1 MQKEKK
7 MDFSCLTNGLGKLF
21 IAFLKIAAVV
31 GVIYVLGGYILTTI
45 IYSAALLFFY
55 FITFDMFK
63 ILEPVNN
70 SVVKYFTE
78 KGKIIKENTAKATAD
93 FSSVDKKIGCISGIL
108 LALLNKVR
116 INNDKVERVVVSTSH
131 LTWSNAFYMTI
142 AFVIILVEK
151 IVEFAKYLL
160 KNLIQFKDFLYDLF
174 HIEDFLNLGPLRWI
188 RFMYKVYIY
197 RPVQIF
203 FRDLY
208 NKYEEKIIE
217 WKLIQWSLIIGFVM
231 YAIGMEFFALM
242 SPVLI
247 ASGYALFGFLSYGIK
262 LWLFPK
268 MINHYNKHSSNMKE
282 VKYFDNRDE
291 PTRKIYAWFKSLEP
305 FIYARHIVD
314 HIKVTT
320 IAVLVRIKELFRE
333 LKNWFLL
340 KMPWNDKVIDEEN
353 KLTFIEKLNAIIEKE
368 REWLQKLYNPI
379 VIALIISLSFNVI
392 CIINKI

>member
-1 MQKEKK
+1 MQEENI
-7 MDFSCLTNGLGKLF
+7 DFSCLTNGLGKLF
-21 IAFLKIAAVV
+21 IAFLKIAAVI
-31 GVIYVLGGYILTTI
+31 GVIYVLGGYILTII
-45 IYSAALLFFY
+45 IYLAAILFFY
-55 FITFDMFK
+55 FLTFDMFK
-63 ILEPVNN
+63 FLEPVNN

-78 KGKIIKENTAKATAD
+78 KGKTIKENTAKATSD

-116 INNDKVERVVVSTSH
+116 INNDQVKRVVVSTSH

-160 KNLIQFKDFLYDLF
+160 KKIIRLKDFLYDLF
-174 HIEDFLNLGPLRWI
+174 HIEDFLNLGPLRWT

-197 RPVQIF
+197 RPVHIF

-217 WKLIQWSLIIGFVM
+217 WKLIQWFLIIGFVM
-231 YAIGMEFFALM
+231 YAVGMEFFALM

-291 PTRKIYAWFKSLEP
+291 PTRKMYAWFKSLEP

-314 HIKVTT
+314 NIKETT
-320 IAVLVRIKELFRE
+320 IAILVRFKELLRE

-340 KMPWNDKVIDEEN
+340 KMPWNDMVIDEEN
-353 KLTFIEKLNAIIEKE
+353 KLTFREKLNAIIKKE
-368 REWLQKLYNPI
+368 RKWLENFNNPV
-379 VIALIISLSFNVI
+379 VITLTILLIIIVI
-392 CIINKI
+392 CIISKI